1 MMYISQIIRLNT
13 LNLHTAVCQLH
24 LNKNEGK
31 KNTTALL
38 IATDKYGKVI
48 SFASLSY
55 KTYGKVST
63 KNV

>member
-24 LNKNEGK
+24 LNKTEGEK
-31 KNTTALL
+31 KTTALL
-38 IATDKYGKVI
+38 MATDKYGKI
-48 SFASLSY
+48 INFASLFY
-55 KTYGKVST
+55 KTHRKVST